1 MNRLTRNISYPAYE
15 EVYEYI
21 GNTNTHILHSLCGI
35 TYPYSNYEIIR
46 KNARTFSIEYIYE
59 GEGVIQENNNIYK
72 VSAGDFFIL
81 HANTYQHYY
90 ANPKN
95 PWKKIFITIEDDPKF
110 PNTILKLYD
119 IETITLV
126 KGVNNPVH
134 LDELFELFKSDKKDI
149 THEMEKILFNMIVDI
164 AKYVKQNRE
173 NESQLTRAKAYIDK
187 RLNTRVPVKEVSD
200 HVRLEVNYFT
210 RIFKK
215 EYGVTP
221 SQYITDRKIETAKRL
236 LSETTMPIQA
246 IAIHLGFTDASH
258 FSHTFRRECGISATE
273 YRDETQKQFSDSDF
287 IT

>member
-1 MNRLTRNISYPAYE
+1 MYKSNFLEGENMSRLTRNISYPEYE

-35 TYPYSNYEIIR
+35 TYPYSNYENIR

-119 IETITLV
+119 IENVTLV

-215 EYGVTP
+215 EYGVP
-221 SQYITDRKIETAKRL
+221 PHQYL
-236 LSETTMPIQA
+236 LS
-246 IAIHLGFTDASH
+246 LRLD
-258 FSHTFRRECGISATE
+258 SACF
-273 YRDETQKQFSDSDF
+273 YLRSTQKTIKDIAFSCGFKSENNF
-287 IT
+287 CIAFKKQLGITPTNYRNQ